1 MSARHICYVTV
12 AAMKE
17 RQWSAMAAALAVTT
31 EVTIVVSNGNRV
43 SVVTAAFLAKVKFVG
58 VGNSIS
64 D

>member
-1 MSARHICYVTV
+1 M
-12 AAMKE
+12 
-17 RQWSAMAAALAVTT
+17 AMAAAFAVST

-43 SVVTAAFLAKVKFVG
+43 SVVTAALLAKVKFVG

>member
-12 AAMKE
+12 AAMAE
-17 RQWSAMAAALAVTT
+17 QQWSGMAAALAVTT
-31 EVTIVVSNGNRV
+31 EVTIVFSNGNRV
-43 SVVTAAFLAKVKFVG
+43 SVVTAALLAKVKFVG